1 MKGSKL
7 KDILLSI
14 MVGAAGVAGLHFLS
28 KVLDSPNIK
37 QEEILQNN
45 RAAQLNRLETK
56 VDGLNTR
63 MGDFC
68 SKIDNNQTISSED
81 GSTITDKISAF
92 NKLKEQLEG
101 VVNNTSLNEEQKSKA
116 VETLEKMANDY
127 EVIGKIVEKITTGG
141 NDGQKLVSNFVDIFY
156 AYLDSLTLLQES
168 AFIHIL
174 IYIII
179 LFSIY
184 NILAVLFGNEII
196 KYFDL
201 ENKYPKLNIFFKLR
215 AKFQRYYL
223 LWHISCLFVI
233 CLFGIFLDLLV
244 FY

>member
-14 MVGAAGVAGLHFLS
+14 MVGAAGVAGLHFFVFILYYKIKKS

-101 VVNNTSLNEEQKSKA
+101 VVNNTSCL
-116 VETLEKMANDY
+116 
-127 EVIGKIVEKITTGG
+127 
-141 NDGQKLVSNFVDIFY
+141 
-156 AYLDSLTLLQES
+156 YLFFFFLSL
-168 AFIHIL
+168 F
-174 IYIII
+174 YII
-179 LFSIY
+179 
-184 NILAVLFGNEII
+184 
-196 KYFDL
+196 K
-201 ENKYPKLNIFFKLR
+201 
-215 AKFQRYYL
+215 
-223 LWHISCLFVI
+223 
-233 CLFGIFLDLLV
+233 
-244 FY
+244 

>member
-7 KDILLSI
+7 KEILLTI
-14 MVGAAGVAGLHFLS
+14 MVGAAGVAGHHFGS

-45 RAAQLNRLETK
+45 RTAQLNRLQTK

-63 MGDFC
+63 MEDLC

-141 NDGQKLVSNFVDIFY
+141 NDGQKLVSNFVEIFY

-196 KYFDL
+196 KYFA
-201 ENKYPKLNIFFKLR
+201 KYPKLNIFFKLR